1 MFSLTDREEVSRG
14 QLSRDQ
20 VVLLDEV
27 LAGHGLPETSSHKV
41 IDHVAFVC
49 LLCGSVGVSSTNESR
64 DYFVDNFTTT
74 CCGLTVTFHSD
85 DKVLVNPANM
95 VVRSVN

>member
-20 VVLLDEV
+20 VVLLDET
-27 LAGHGLPETSSHKV
+27 LAGHGLPQTSSDKV

-49 LLCGSVGVSSTNESR
+49 LQCGSVGVCSDNESR
-64 DYFVDNFTTT
+64 DSFINNCDAT

-85 DKVLVNPANM
+85 HRVLVNTENL